1 MTIKLT
7 VEGMVFSM
15 DSMEVVVEYV
25 VMLGEL
31 FQEHT
36 RLLVE
41 YMQLA

>member
-1 MTIKLT
+1 MIIKLT

-15 DSMEVVVEYV
+15 DNMEVVVEFV
-25 VMLGEL
+25 AMLGEL

-41 YMQLA
+41 YMPLA